1 MAFHI
6 DQFREWRA
14 GAGSAP
20 KYSVRM
26 ELDCSLVSKT
36 ATEATFRIEGPIT
49 VINYPDNSRNSWPA
63 SDFAVLTIAGYDPID
78 YQFTKG
84 ASYYQA
90 KLPAL
95 PNAPQSYLN
104 ALRVEFRGDTSR
116 ADGPNRVSL
125 WTNELGGYLA
135 YNSVATGGTFTFR
148 TSQTFTL
155 KLTGEKTQ
163 PVLIYTHSGANN
175 STDYSWLSHEV
186 WATVF
191 DIDPEPGPGPDP
203 KPPAPTDYRP
213 GSIWNGSQWM
223 SHNRDAEWSPQTG
236 AANIL
241 CGGSWNE
248 MRTQEG
254 VNDPPTIYAGYG
266 WQNQAKIGTDAD
278 NPEWEEEE

>member
-14 GAGSAP
+14 GAGSPP

-26 ELDCSLVSKT
+26 ELDCKLVSKT
-36 ATEATFRIEGPIT
+36 ASEATFSLEGPIT

-63 SDFAVLTIAGYDPID
+63 SDFAVLTIAGFDPVD

-84 ASYYQA
+84 TSYYKRA
-90 KLPAL
+90 LPAL

-116 ADGPNRVSL
+116 ADGPNRISL
-125 WTNELGGYLA
+125 WTADLGGYDA
-135 YNSVATGGTFTFR
+135 YNSVSAGGTYKFR

-191 DIDPEPGPGPDP
+191 DIDPDISPGPGPDP
-203 KPPAPTDYRP
+203 GPEPPVDYRP
-213 GSIWNGSQWM
+213 GAIWNGGWQ
-223 SHNRDAEWSPQTG
+223 SHNRDSEWASQTG
-236 AANIL
+236 QANIL
-241 CGGSWNE
+241 CGGWTE

-254 VNDPPTIYAGYG
+254 VNDPPTIWAGYG
-266 WQNQAKIGTDAD
+266 WQNQAKIGADAD
-278 NPEWEEEE
+278 PPEEEEDV